1 MIADVSA
8 RHVTGPGMVIFD
20 RIGSTLLFA
29 LAANTDN
36 LTVGIAYGI
45 KRRRIRWEQ
54 NLLIA
59 AVTTLITLVAL
70 TVGRQIREV
79 LPPRLPDMLGGGLLV
94 LLAAVS
100 IVCERAGAVVQFTN
114 PLSRFAERTSV
125 GLGESL
131 ILSATL
137 SINNIGLAIAGG
149 IGGVTYASAAASI
162 FCLSMA
168 MLALGQAI
176 GTGLTR
182 LRLVSQM
189 LRYSMGGNAVLAL
202 AGVLMLAGF

>member
-1 MIADVSA
+1 
-8 RHVTGPGMVIFD
+8 MVIFD

-36 LTVGIAYGI
+36 LTVGIAYGM

-79 LPPRLPDMLGGGLLV
+79 LPPRLPDVLGGGLLV

-100 IVCERAGAVVQFTN
+100 IVCERAGAVVQFAN
-114 PLSRFAERTSV
+114 PLSRFAERASV

-162 FCLSMA
+162 FCLSMV

>member
-1 MIADVSA
+1 MIADVPA

-36 LTVGIAYGI
+36 LTIGIAYGM
-45 KRRRIRWEQ
+45 KRRRICWGQ

-79 LPPRLPDMLGGGLLV
+79 LPPRLPDVLGGGLLV

-100 IVCERAGAVVQFTN
+100 IVCERAGAVVQFAN
-114 PLSRFAERTSV
+114 PLSRFAERASV

-162 FCLSMA
+162 FCLSMV

>member
-1 MIADVSA
+1 
-8 RHVTGPGMVIFD
+8 MVIFD
-20 RIGSTLLFA
+20 RIGSTVLFA
-29 LAANTDN
+29 LAANADN
-36 LTVGIAYGI
+36 LTVGIAYGM
-45 KRRRIRWEQ
+45 KRRRIRWER

-100 IVCERAGAVVQFTN
+100 IACEQVGAVVQFTN
-114 PLSRFAERTSV
+114 PLTRFAERTSV
-125 GLGESL
+125 GLGESF

-149 IGGVTYASAAASI
+149 IGGVTYAAAAASI

-168 MLALGQAI
+168 MLAFGQAI
-176 GTGLTR
+176 GTSLTR

-189 LRYSMGGNAVLAL
+189 LRYSISGNAVLAL